1 MMNSERT
8 QPLVLVVDDEQ
19 VVLDEVAAIL
29 ANTGLA
35 CQCCTSTEAA
45 VAAAETVLPDLIL
58 CDVNVHG
65 ASGVEMCQRIRQDMR
80 LADVPVMF
88 LSSRQIPDII
98 RRNDGAHGT
107 YYVRKPC
114 SPEVLVE
121 LIDRVLGKDRL
132 LVGGAP

>member
-8 QPLVLVVDDEQ
+8 QPLVLVVDEEQ

-29 ANTGLA
+29 ASTGLA

-45 VAAAETVLPDLIL
+45 VATAETVLPDLIL

-65 ASGVEMCQRIRQDMR
+65 SSGVEMCQRIRQDVR

-88 LSSRQIPDII
+88 LSSAQIPDII
-98 RRNDGAHGT
+98 RRSDGHHGT
-107 YYVRKPC
+107 YYLRKPFAA
-114 SPEVLVE
+114 EVLVE
-121 LIDRVLGKDRL
+121 LIHRALGAAHM
-132 LVGGAP
+132 LVGGRA